1 MEFFFFGWDFSENCN
16 VFRWLFSW
24 CTWQCTFFNG
34 ISLWISECCVL
45 DLLSPWGPER
55 IQGCRSD
62 RSSPDR
68 SMWRWRSWIDGS
80 MDRGRMSMVDR
91 LWTVIF
97 SRTWRHGCKKEVRN
111 WFFKTQTP
119 AWRNHICWIC
129 SYGFVW
135 RICTGNLSFL
145 NPFFQTK
152 PYFLPSRQLSSGQ
165 QSSAFAK
172 RMGWHGW
179 LTMADRP
186 WPRSLILVPT
196 WGFDENMIQYDPV
209 IAGTGEN
216 PWTSSAMIEGMIPIS
231 LFQLRVSFCH
241 RHVMS
246 DDWRVIS
253 WFVEFRGAS
262 GVAGSVVQSWNI
274 IVWYFVMGGP
284 FAWLPG
290 LFRIHYWWHYM
301 KSTFCYFLPSELL
314 YN

>member
-1 MEFFFFGWDFSENCN
+1 MEFFFSAGIFQKIAMSLDDCFHDVPGN
-16 VFRWLFSW
+16 VPFLMVFLYGFLNAV
-24 CTWQCTFFNG
+24 C
-34 ISLWISECCVL
+34 WICCLHGVRRESK
-45 DLLSPWGPER
+45 DADQIAVAR
-55 IQGCRSD
+55 IDPCGD
-62 RSSPDR
+62 GAP
-68 SMWRWRSWIDGS
+68 GS